1 MNATALQR
9 GRATPSLHGMAKR
22 RPPPTTVEPGFIEA
36 LRRHGQVIDADSCDV
51 PLPEGV
57 THIIVHGKLIE
68 RRKSAF

>member
-1 MNATALQR
+1 
-9 GRATPSLHGMAKR
+9 MAKR

-57 THIIVHGKLIE
+57 THVIVHGKLIE
-68 RRKSAF
+68 KRKSAF